1 MRRSTRLI
9 AAVAT
14 ASALLLSACGS
25 SDSAPRNRNV
35 AIAQPGE
42 GLNIAVHRIK
52 QGNGN
57 MENSKNYGYGSF
69 KNLTKYYEDRDPCE
83 GANKTVP
90 NIDADWAREVIEN
103 CDSEYVLINYT
114 GFITVPGTPGE
125 KTEVTFQNRSDDGF
139 WMEIDGRTVIDNW
152 DLQPCGGRTAT
163 VTLVAGQKLR
173 FNSWF
178 FEHDDWA
185 CNTLYWTLPGQGMTV
200 VPPSAFSLTEKGGE
214 GSDDD
219 DSDSDSD
226 GSSPSSSMPTENV
239 FEQETTTTSSQPSVK
254 GEDEGEGSTSSTAVP
269 ADGDTSSTTEP
280 AVEKKIIIED
290 TTPIT
295 VPSGTTQLECDT
307 TCVESIRTTLGVT
320 GDVYATVAGER
331 VLLDG
336 KTAIPTNGAEVVFS
350 DGGDKE
356 ITVALEAEQ
365 VAEDAEDV
373 APSFDGS
380 SGDGSSFPWIIIII
394 AIAILAGGGY
404 VASTRKKKSVS

>member
-25 SDSAPRNRNV
+25 SDSAPRNRNT

-42 GLNIAVHRIK
+42 GLNIAVHKIK

-69 KNLTKYYEDRDPCE
+69 KNLTKYYEDREPCE

-103 CDSEYVLINYT
+103 CDGDYILINYT

-139 WMEIDGRTVIDNW
+139 WLEIDGRTVIDNW

-163 VTLVAGQKLR
+163 VTLVAGEKLP

-178 FEHDDWA
+178 LENEDWA
-185 CNTLYWTLPGQGMTV
+185 CNTLYWTLPGQGSTV
-200 VPPSAFSLTEKGGE
+200 VPPSAFSLTEKGSE
-214 GSDDD
+214 GSDDGED
-219 DSDSDSD
+219 DDSD
-226 GSSPSSSMPTENV
+226 GSSTSSSMPTENV
-239 FEQETTTTSSQPSVK
+239 FEQETTTTSTPSVK
-254 GEDEGEGSTSSTAVP
+254 GEDEGDGSTSSTAV
-269 ADGDTSSTTEP
+269 AGDQETTTTLEA
-280 AVEKKIIIED
+280 AVERQIIVED

-295 VPSGTTQLECDT
+295 VPSGKTELECNT
-307 TCVESIRTTLGVT
+307 ACVESIRTTLGVT
-320 GDVYATVAGER
+320 GDVYATVAGEK

-336 KTAIPTNGAEVVFS
+336 KTAIPASGSEVVFS

-356 ITVALEAEQ
+356 ITVALEA
-365 VAEDAEDV
+365 AEVSEDV
-373 APSFDGS
+373 TPSFDGS